1 MIANLYK
8 QRWQIE
14 LFFKWIKQHLKIKT
28 FWGHSKN
35 AVQTQIWIAVSVY
48 LLVAYAKKILK
59 LDKTIYEIL
68 QILSVSAFDKTPIN
82 QLLTESDLHKTENS
96 NCNQLKMFDL

>member
-1 MIANLYK
+1 M
-8 QRWQIE
+8 
-14 LFFKWIKQHLKIKT
+14 
-28 FWGHSKN
+28 GHSQN

-68 QILSVSAFDKTPIN
+68 QILSVSAFDRTPVN
-82 QLLTESDLHKTENS
+82 QLLTERDLQKNTNN